1 MPKSMNAMLAILGG
15 PMGGKSRSC
24 PECGSPME
32 ADGTCS
38 ECGYGEE
45 DDTEME
51 DDGEEED
58 GHNERMIEL
67 RDDLQRVVDKL
78 SKLIS

>member
-1 MPKSMNAMLAILGG
+1 
-15 PMGGKSRSC
+15 
-24 PECGSPME
+24 ME
-32 ADGTCS
+32 SDGTCS

-45 DDTEME
+45 EE
-51 DDGEEED
+51 YEEEGEGD
-58 GHNERMIEL
+58 GHMERMVEI

>member
-1 MPKSMNAMLAILGG
+1 
-15 PMGGKSRSC
+15 
-24 PECGSPME
+24 ME
-32 ADGTCS
+32 SDGTCS

-45 DDTEME
+45 EE
-51 DDGEEED
+51 YEGEEESED
-58 GHNERMIEL
+58 EGHMERMIEL

>member
-1 MPKSMNAMLAILGG
+1 
-15 PMGGKSRSC
+15 MGGKSRSC
-24 PECGSPME
+24 PECDSPMKS
-32 ADGTCS
+32 DGTCS

-45 DDTEME
+45 GEYEDEGEEEGE
-51 DDGEEED
+51 DDGHMD
-58 GHNERMIEL
+58 RMIEV

>member
-1 MPKSMNAMLAILGG
+1 MPKSMKSLLMILGG
-15 PMGGKSRSC
+15 PAVDKGRSC
-24 PECGSPME
+24 PECDSPME
-32 ADGTCS
+32 SDGTCS

-45 DDTEME
+45 EE
-51 DDGEEED
+51 YEGEEEGED
-58 GHNERMIEL
+58 EGHMERMVEL

>member
-1 MPKSMNAMLAILGG
+1 
-15 PMGGKSRSC
+15 MGDRGRSC
-24 PECGSPME
+24 PECDSPME

-45 DDTEME
+45 EEYE
-51 DDGEEED
+51 DEGGEEED
-58 GHNERMIEL
+58 NGHMERMVEI

>member
-1 MPKSMNAMLAILGG
+1 
-15 PMGGKSRSC
+15 MGGRKERSC
-24 PECGSPME
+24 PECESPLE
-32 ADGTCS
+32 SDGCCS

-45 DDTEME
+45 E
-51 DDGEEED
+51 GESEED
-58 GHNERMIEL
+58 EGDHMDRMIEV

>member
-1 MPKSMNAMLAILGG
+1 MPKLKSLLMILGG
-15 PMGGKSRSC
+15 PTAGKGRSC
-24 PECGSPME
+24 PECDSPME

-45 DDTEME
+45 EE
-51 DDGEEED
+51 EYEEEEEED
-58 GHNERMIEL
+58 HNSRMIEL
-67 RDDLQRVVDKL
+67 RDDLQRIVDKL